1 MGTFYDNND
10 LIKLAEKVRDLYKNK
25 DIINYVHNGKR
36 IPPKYEKLIE
46 RKISCSNVAGEKS
59 LQTVLTNAI
68 KFSFNQATQLN
79 TTVAAEHRT
88 YRESCERNR
97 IILASLK
104 KKKSLG
110 DNSVDDDID
119 KKEEEIKL
127 LQKKIDEI
135 ATLSAAKPE
144 YNKNILSVAEEAYN
158 LLLRTD
164 KTPYY
169 FYAEICKKLGY
180 RVNLDQL
187 FSGFRDRDNIVNVK
201 KKEIDD
207 DNEDYK
213 NFMEMNVKKGAYVP
227 PAFRKNEQEQKI
239 NRLENIMKKED
250 KQNEKQESIKDI
262 KKDIKKEEKEEFPEF
277 IQNVQTNR
285 NLGAWGKKITI
296 IPDPP
301 KEISTDTQDILDT
314 QNVQSVQNVHVTPVP
329 KEILK
334 EVPTQV
340 EKITQQNS
348 WEDNNGWES
357 MDTY

>member
-25 DIINYVHNGKR
+25 DIINYIHNGKR
-36 IPPKYEKLIE
+36 IPPKYEKLID
-46 RKISCSNVAGEKS
+46 RKICCSNIAGEKS

-68 KFSFNQATQLN
+68 KYSFNQATQLH
-79 TTVAAEHRT
+79 TTVATEHRT

-104 KKKSLG
+104 KKKNLG
-110 DNSVDDDID
+110 DNSVDDDIQ

-135 ATLSAAKPE
+135 ATISAAKPE
-144 YNKNILSVAEEAYN
+144 FNKNILSVAEEAYL

-180 RVNLDQL
+180 RINLDQM
-187 FSGFRDRDNIVNVK
+187 FSGFRDRDNVITNK
-201 KKEIDD
+201 KKDDD

-250 KQNEKQESIKDI
+250 NEIKKLESIKYT
-262 KKDIKKEEKEEFPEF
+262 KRENKDIKEEFPEF
-277 IQNVQTNR
+277 ISPIKTNK

-296 IPDPP
+296 IPDTP
-301 KEISTDTQDILDT
+301 KDI
-314 QNVQSVQNVHVTPVP
+314 
-329 KEILK
+329 KK
-334 EVPTQV
+334 EVEIEV
-340 EKITQQNS
+340 ELNSEEEREDKDKDLELENKVTKSNIKLVETNTHNS

-357 MDTY
+357 MDAY

>member
-25 DIINYVHNGKR
+25 DIINYVHNGKK
-36 IPPKYEKLIE
+36 IPPKYEKILE
-46 RKISCSNVAGEKS
+46 RKITCSNIVGEKS
-59 LQTVLTNAI
+59 LQTVLSNAI
-68 KFSFNQATQLN
+68 KYSFNQATQLN

-110 DNSVDDDID
+110 DNSVDNDIY

-135 ATLSAAKPE
+135 ATISAAKPE
-144 YNKNILSVAEEAYN
+144 FNKNILSVAEEAFN

-180 RVNLDQL
+180 RVNLDQM
-187 FSGFRDRDNIVNVK
+187 FSGFRDKDNIISFK
-201 KKEIDD
+201 KKDD
-207 DNEDYK
+207 DDEDYK
-213 NFMEMNVKKGAYVP
+213 NFVEMNVKKGAYVP
-227 PAFRKNEQEQKI
+227 PAFRKNDQEQKI

-250 KQNEKQESIKDI
+250 KQNEKQENL
-262 KKDIKKEEKEEFPEF
+262 KDIKKEIKEDFPDF
-277 IQNVQTNR
+277 ISNVQTNR

-301 KEISTDTQDILDT
+301 KDI
-314 QNVQSVQNVHVTPVP
+314 
-329 KEILK
+329 KK
-334 EVPTQV
+334 EVELEESLV
-340 EKITQQNS
+340 EEVKYKETDKVENKVTTSNIKLVETNTHNT